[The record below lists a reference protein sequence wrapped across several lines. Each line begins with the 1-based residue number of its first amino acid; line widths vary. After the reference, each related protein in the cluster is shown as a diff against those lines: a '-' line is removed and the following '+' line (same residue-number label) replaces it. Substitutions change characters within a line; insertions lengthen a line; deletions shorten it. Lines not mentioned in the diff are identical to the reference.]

1 MVTLDRI
8 RLTGL
13 LTKSPA
19 QVGLFYAPATGF
31 AVRLLGRQPLGGLS
45 EPLGPSARPAPYGC
59 AGYVPNRPSTVPAAA
74 DTLKRSGFDSS
85 KAYRSW
91 YASARKRV
99 DLRIYWQ
106 KRTCNCTL
114 SAMMWASR

>member
-45 EPLGPSARPAPYGC
+45 EPLGPSARPSPYGC
-59 AGYVPNRPSTVPAAA
+59 AGNVPNRPSTVPAAA
-74 DTLKRSGFDSS
+74 DNSQAERLRLVKSVPFVVRFCQK
-85 KAYRSW
+85 KA
-91 YASARKRV
+91 
-99 DLRIYWQ
+99 
-106 KRTCNCTL
+106 
-114 SAMMWASR
+114 